1 MWAHSRKNEKTV
13 ILVILF
19 HQYMHPDGKSYA
31 RKHARPRMVKVY
43 ARKHARLRIYS
54 SFSPTNDSIML
65 PSYDYPDEIPISCF
79 VFFRS
84 FVSIIKL
91 DFYPRGDLYVE
102 LVKLMFKDDSVVK
115 KKTSE

>member
-1 MWAHSRKNEKTV
+1 
-13 ILVILF
+13 
-19 HQYMHPDGKSYA
+19 
-31 RKHARPRMVKVY
+31 MVKVY

-65 PSYDYPDEIPISCF
+65 PSYDYPDEIPLSCF
-79 VFFRS
+79 VYFFCVNEAR
-84 FVSIIKL
+84 FN
-91 DFYPRGDLYVE
+91 FYPRGDLYVE